1 MKGKS
6 LFNRVAIKP
15 DNPEVKTKGGI
26 ILPDTVQDKKGII
39 GTVFSA
45 GIDCKVL
52 KKGDR
57 VYYNRHGGQIVPLK
71 DKKGQPYDL
80 YVFLEQEILYLIED
94 EEIEGIEGVDYEI
107 VEVDES
113 ETSAISFVP
122 TEINNHV
129 LTSVDEDAWKELV
142 HFSETG
148 EHVERSFEEDVKVVG
163 ERIKKAL
170 KEHKDSL

>member
-1 MKGKS
+1 MKGSS

-15 DNPEVKTKGGI
+15 DSPEVKTKGGI

-71 DKKGQPYDL
+71 TKDGQPYDL
-80 YVFLEQEILYLIED
+80 YVFLEQEILYLVED
-94 EEIEGIEGVDYEI
+94 EDIEGIEGVDYDI
-107 VEVDES
+107 IEVDES
-113 ETSAISFVP
+113 ETEKVSFVP
-122 TEINNHV
+122 TEI
-129 LTSVDEDAWKELV
+129 K
-142 HFSETG
+142 
-148 EHVERSFEEDVKVVG
+148 
-163 ERIKKAL
+163 
-170 KEHKDSL
+170 